1 MKRLSV
7 LILLAAGR
15 PDSLVSP
22 PPAAQETATIADFTL
37 DILPIVTRSGCNAGG
52 CHGAAKGQNGF
63 KLSLLGYDA
72 DADHESIALEL
83 RSRRINRAAPDE
95 SLLLLKSSMKLKH
108 KGGRALKPDSPDFA
122 LVRDWIRAGAPRK
135 SRDATLTAV
144 TVTPSG
150 AVIAKGAEQQLK
162 VEARYSDRTT
172 RDVTRHA
179 LFSTN
184 DDSIAAVDSDG
195 LVRVLR
201 EGETAIIVRY
211 GGFVVPATMGAGFGS
226 HSDFAPANL
235 VDTHLAAKW
244 TSLGLAP
251 AKPAD
256 AAVLVRRLFL
266 DVIGTL
272 PTPDDLRLDR
282 AKLVDTLLARPE
294 FETFWTLKLAQLLA
308 VGKHRFPPA
317 YFDWLRA
324 NLDKPLPET
333 VRALVT
339 AKGNAPP
346 AAFFSVESDPRTM
359 MEFTIQSFHGFRMQC
374 ANCHNHP
381 LERFP
386 QDDYHA
392 LSAVYARVRHENGVT
407 IIPRGEIVNPRTGR
421 VALPRFDGDDRRL
434 PFADW
439 LVSDRA
445 FARAWANRLWAEIF
459 GRGLVHPV
467 DDLRASNPA
476 SVPGLLDALADAFA
490 KEPRIKPFLRL
501 LLTSNAYALSCHGD
515 TDDRFFARA
524 IVKPLPAE
532 VVLDAIHIAAGTLT
546 ERAIARFDPTATTP
560 LLQALGRCQRE
571 SACTLKPEFGGSL
584 RQALALV
591 CLDLKAPTKE
601 IDDLYL
607 RTLGRAPTAAERDLA
622 KTCDPDDLFWAL
634 IASKEFQF
642 RH

>member
-1 MKRLSV
+1 VSRFALVV
-7 LILLAAGR
+7 LLLAGR
-15 PDSLVSP
+15 QESP
-22 PPAAQETATIADFTL
+22 VAPRDERPATVADFTL
-37 DILPIVTRSGCNAGG
+37 DILPVLTRSGCNAGG

-72 DADHESIALEL
+72 DADHEAVALEF

-95 SLLLLKSSMKLKH
+95 SLLLLKASMKLNH
-108 KGGRALKPDSPDFA
+108 KGGRLLKPGSPDFT
-122 LVRDWIRAGAPRK
+122 LLRDWIKAGAPRRT
-135 SRDATLTAV
+135 RDATLTAV
-144 TVTPSG
+144 TVTP
-150 AVIAKGAEQQLK
+150 AADVLAKGAERQLT
-162 VEARYSDRTT
+162 VEARYSDGTT

-195 LVRVLR
+195 LVRLHR
-201 EGETAIIVRY
+201 EGETAVIVRY
-211 GGFVVPATMGAGFGS
+211 GGFVVPATVGAGFGKTV
-226 HSDFAPANL
+226 DFAAANL
-235 VDTHLAAKW
+235 IDTHLAAKW
-244 TSLGLAP
+244 KSLGIAP
-251 AKPAD
+251 AAPAGD
-256 AAVLVRRLFL
+256 AVLRRRMFL

-272 PTPDDLRLDR
+272 PTPDELRLDR

-294 FETFWTLKLAQLLA
+294 FETFWTLKLSQMLA
-308 VGKHRFPPA
+308 VGNHKFPPA
-317 YFDWLRA
+317 YFDWIRA

-339 AKGNAPP
+339 STGNAPP

-392 LSAVYARVRHENGVT
+392 LAAVYARVRHENGVT
-407 IIPRGEIVNPRTGR
+407 VIPRGEIVNPRTGKT
-421 VALPRFDGDDRRL
+421 AAPRFDADDRRV

-476 SVPGLLDALADAFA
+476 SLPALLEALTDVLA

-515 TDDRFFARA
+515 SDERWFARA

-532 VVLDAIHIAAGTLT
+532 VALDAVHIAAGTLGD
-546 ERAIARFDPTATTP
+546 RAIARFDPTATTP
-560 LLQALGRCQRE
+560 LLTALGRCRRE
-571 SACTLKPEFGGSL
+571 TACTLRPEFGGSL

-591 CLDLKAPTKE
+591 CLDLKAPSKDVDE
-601 IDDLYL
+601 LFL
-607 RTLGRAPTAAERDLA
+607 RTIGRAPTAAERELA
-622 KTCDPDDLFWAL
+622 ASGDPDDLFWAL